1 MTAENIKTTAT
12 NNTLQPLRYD
22 LLGES
27 VLCLLKKPLTHCST
41 VNWSGLPLLILSV
54 YYQLSYL
61 PYMNADFAKIF
72 VIFPFMLLSLAWLC
86 AFHPAILILS
96 YTW

>member
-61 PYMNADFAKIF
+61 PYMNADFANLCHL
-72 VIFPFMLLSLAWLC
+72 PFHAAVFGMVMCFSPSHSHSFL
-86 AFHPAILILS
+86 HM
-96 YTW
+96 